1 MGNTRTIVIKESNRR
16 KIELAVNPDECSITD
31 TVNHTKATVDQL
43 GEVLLTGK
51 RGLKTVAINT
61 FLPDRRSPFYD
72 GTDIDDTIK
81 LVERWKKS
89 GTALR
94 IIFSKPKV
102 NVRVKMN
109 SESLTLKEGQRDVYI
124 DWKFTEYK
132 NISVPTVESIQGL
145 INVTDPALLPRTEEA
160 APAAGGAEVVK
171 SGTTLWA
178 LAVKYYGDGNQWT
191 KISAANGNIDPKK
204 LQEGMTLTIP

>member
-1 MGNTRTIVIKESNRR
+1 MGNTRTIIIKENNRR

-31 TVNHTKATVDQL
+31 TVNHTKTTVDQL

-51 RGLKTVAINT
+51 RGLKSVTINT
-61 FLPDRRSPFYD
+61 FLPDRKSPFYD
-72 GTDIDDTIK
+72 GADIDEIIK
-81 LVERWKKS
+81 LVERWKKN
-89 GTALR
+89 GAALR
-94 IIFSKPKV
+94 IIFSKPKF
-102 NVRVKMN
+102 NIRVKMN
-109 SESLTLKEGQRDVYI
+109 SDSLTLKEGQRDVYI

-160 APAAGGAEVVK
+160 APVTGGAEAVK

-178 LAVKYYGDGNQWT
+178 LAVKYYGDGSQWT